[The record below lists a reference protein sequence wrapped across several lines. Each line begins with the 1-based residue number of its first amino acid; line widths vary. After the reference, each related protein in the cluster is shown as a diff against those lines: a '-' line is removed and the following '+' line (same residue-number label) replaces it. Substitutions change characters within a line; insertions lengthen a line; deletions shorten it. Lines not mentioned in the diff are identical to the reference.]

1 MSNFI
6 KNRRVS
12 KSLNVKLS
20 AKEYI
25 LVKIHDK
32 FFDDYLSSE
41 EISTIVKKIAAQLNE
56 DYTDFGN
63 VVVIGVLNGAIPFFK
78 DLIFHL
84 PSDLT
89 MDFIKCSSYGAG
101 TKSSGRV
108 KLVLDNQLDITGK
121 DVIIVEDIVDSGL
134 TQQFLIEHFRLKEVK
149 SVKVCSL
156 FYKSVN
162 NKTGRVPDYFGLD
175 IPDYFIVGY
184 GLDYA
189 HKGRNIDK
197 ILKIVED

>member
-1 MSNFI
+1 
-6 KNRRVS
+6 
-12 KSLNVKLS
+12 
-20 AKEYI
+20 

-32 FFDDYLSSE
+32 VFDDYLSRE
-41 EISTIVKKIAAQLNE
+41 KINAIVKKIAAQINN
-56 DYTDFGN
+56 DYKDFNN

-78 DLIFHL
+78 DLVFHL

-89 MDFIKCSSYGAG
+89 MDFIKCSSYGTG
-101 TKSSGRV
+101 TRSSGRV
-108 KLVLDNQLDITGK
+108 NLLLDNQLDITGK

-134 TQQFLIEHFRLKEVK
+134 TQQFLIEHFKLKEVN
-149 SVKVCSL
+149 SVKICSL

-162 NKTGRVPDYFGLD
+162 NKTGKVPDYFGLD

-189 HKGRNIDK
+189 HKGRNIDR